1 MNGCDGVAVDGNGRV
16 YVSLAQAGQVML
28 VLPPGDPG
36 PLPSIRTDGVYSATA
51 FGAFSSIS
59 PGSWIEIYGANLATG
74 SSQWSDADFTGG
86 QAPTLLAGTSV
97 SIAGRP
103 AFISYVS
110 PGQINALVPGTVP
123 LGSQAITVTTA
134 VGTSQ
139 PYSITVGATQPGLYA
154 PGSFVTGGKQYLGA
168 LFSDWSAFVLPAN
181 AIPGV
186 TSRPARGGET
196 IVLYGV
202 GFGTVTP
209 HENVGTITPELN
221 GLDLPLQLFV
231 NQARASVTY
240 AGLAPGTL
248 GLYQFNV
255 VVPSGVAGDAL
266 PVTFTLGG
274 VPGTQVVYIAVQ
286 Q

>member
-1 MNGCDGVAVDGNGRV
+1 
-16 YVSLAQAGQVML
+16 
-28 VLPPGDPG
+28 
-36 PLPSIRTDGVYSATA
+36 
-51 FGAFSSIS
+51 
-59 PGSWIEIYGANLATG
+59 
-74 SSQWSDADFTGG
+74 
-86 QAPTLLAGTSV
+86 
-97 SIAGRP
+97 
-103 AFISYVS
+103 
-110 PGQINALVPGTVP
+110 
-123 LGSQAITVTTA
+123 
-134 VGTSQ
+134 
-139 PYSITVGATQPGLYA
+139 
-154 PGSFVTGGKQYLGA
+154 
-168 LFSDWSAFVLPAN
+168 
-181 AIPGV
+181 
-186 TSRPARGGET
+186 
-196 IVLYGV
+196 
-202 GFGTVTP
+202 VTP